1 MRYSVRTPFVTT
13 ALVVFLGGVMTMLD
27 STVVNVALTTLAHD
41 FRTTPAAMQQAVT
54 GYLLAMSMTV
64 PVTGWAVGRFG
75 SRRVWLVSL
84 VLFAGGSTLCAA
96 AWSAG
101 SLVAFRAVQGI
112 GGGLLMPVGQAM
124 LAQAAGKERMGRAMA
139 LITVPSM
146 LAPVLGP
153 PLGGLVVEGLG
164 WRWLF
169 LVNLPIS
176 AVALVAAALLLPR
189 EPDPAAAPRQPLDV
203 LGLALLSPGLAA
215 LIHGLSEAG
224 DSEVGGGASFA
235 HPALWIGLALVAA
248 FTVRALRVPG
258 ALVDLRLLGDRTFAA
273 AVAALAC
280 YSAAMLGF
288 TVLVPLHSQLEG
300 GGGPLEAGLLLAPL
314 GIGAALTLPIAG
326 KLTDSRGARGVAATG
341 VAAVVAGIAAFAAF
355 PGPVPILVAGLG
367 HGLVSTS
374 VLAAAYATLEREAI
388 PAATTLSTIAL
399 RLASSFGVAV
409 LAVLL
414 QLLSAAGTAR
424 PFGYA
429 FGCAAA
435 LAALSLVPI
444 VLIGSKAWRR
454 SSSAPA

>member
-41 FRTTPAAMQQAVT
+41 FRTTPATMQQAVT

-75 SRRVWLVSL
+75 SRRVWLASL
-84 VLFAGGSTLCAA
+84 VLFAGGSALCAA

-101 SLVAFRAVQGI
+101 SLVVFRGVQGI

-224 DSEVGGGASFA
+224 DGASFA

-288 TVLVPLHSQLEG
+288 TVLVPLHSQLAG

-374 VLAAAYATLEREAI
+374 VLAAAYATLERAAI

-414 QLLSAAGTAR
+414 QLLTAAGTSR